1 MLKWISKIEL
11 NETFSNDF
19 FFLLKWVIKMK
30 YNEKWLDKSLVTE
43 ITANMN
49 NYKKNKKRC
58 KEIIKI
64 WQSDLQ
70 EFEKSAR

>member
-1 MLKWISKIEL
+1 
-11 NETFSNDF
+11 
-19 FFLLKWVIKMK
+19 MK

-64 WQSDLQ
+64 
-70 EFEKSAR
+70 